1 MKYASFK
8 MWIADKYHYKEGYAI
23 WLVVRKNNKRKVMAL
38 GIYAEPHQWNDKLEM
53 FVTDKR
59 VPKLHPDRIYLNE
72 WLTQKK
78 SEILRIIAD
87 FDANKIDW
95 TLNQFEQEFFHYS
108 NKGNVKEFFENLI
121 QTYKDTN
128 HIGNANCY
136 SRTLHVLELFD
147 EKLPERVF
155 PEIDIKYI
163 KSFDV
168 FLQKRECKGN
178 TRKFYFKTLRA
189 VLNKAIQDGEASETT
204 YPFGKGGFS
213 ISALEE
219 ETAKRYL
226 PHDSM
231 MKLKTTVMD
240 NAVLERTRR
249 LFLFSYYCYGISFID
264 AALLTKKNIIRYN
277 GGNYIVYK
285 RNKTKE
291 AKKVKPIQIK
301 ITPEIQE
308 LMDWFSANTLLVE
321 DYLLPIVSIAGYK
334 GEQLY
339 NHIRSRFGRNNK
351 NLTNLAKVLE
361 ITDMKLTSYVSRHT
375 MAMTLQDNQVPREVI
390 SQILGHSDLATTNTY
405 LDSFASSV
413 IDEAVKVL

>member
-87 FDANKIDW
+87 FDSNKIDW

-147 EKLPERVF
+147 EKLSERVF
-155 PEIDIKYI
+155 PEIDIKYV

-213 ISALEE
+213 ISSLEE
-219 ETAKRYL
+219 ETTKRYL

-231 MKLKTTVMD
+231 FKLKTTVMD

-308 LMDWFSANTLLVE
+308 LMIWFSANTLLVE

-351 NLTNLAKVLE
+351 NLANLAKVLE

-405 LDSFASSV
+405 LDSFNR
-413 IDEAVKVL
+413 

>member
-1 MKYASFK
+1 
-8 MWIADKYHYKEGYAI
+8 
-23 WLVVRKNNKRKVMAL
+23 MAL

-155 PEIDIKYI
+155 PEIDIKYV

-189 VLNKAIQDGEASETT
+189 VLNKAIQDDEASETT

-277 GGNYIVYK
+277 SGNYIVYK

>member
-155 PEIDIKYI
+155 PEIDIKYV

-277 GGNYIVYK
+277 SGNYIVYK

-351 NLTNLAKVLE
+351 NLSNLAKALE

>member
-1 MKYASFK
+1 MAT
-8 MWIADKYHYKEGYAI
+8 YKFILFAGSE
-23 WLVVRKNNKRKVMAL
+23 RKDGSYPISIRITKDRKSKLIRTGLSATK
-38 GIYAEPHQWNDKLEM
+38 AQWNEKEERFISDK
-53 FVTDKR
+53 KI
-59 VPKLHPDRIYLNE
+59 VPKFKVWNARL
-72 WLTQKK
+72 
-78 SEILRIIAD
+78 SEIETQINEVFRSFEID
-87 FDANKIDW
+87 RIDW
-95 TLNQFEQEFFHYS
+95 TLNQFEDSFL
-108 NKGNVKEFFENLI
+108 NKASKGKVKDYFNNTITILKE
-121 QTYKDTN
+121 TG
-128 HIGNANCY
+128 HIGNSTCY
-136 SRTLHVLELFD
+136 SRTLHMLELFD
-147 EKLPERVF
+147 SKFDKKVF
-155 PEIDIKYI
+155 SEIDIKYV
-163 KSFDV
+163 KAFDV

-178 TRKFYFKTLRA
+178 TRKYYFKALRA
-189 VLNKAIQDGEASETT
+189 ILNKAIQDKEASEST
-204 YPFGKGGFS
+204 YPFGKGGFNVA
-213 ISALEE
+213 ALEE

-231 MKLKTTVMD
+231 IKLKTTVMD

-277 GGNYIVYK
+277 GGSYIVYK

-301 ITPEIQE
+301 ITAEIQE
-308 LMDWFSANTLLVE
+308 LMDWFSANTLLID

-351 NLTNLAKVLE
+351 NLANLAKALE

-413 IDEAVKVL
+413 IDEAAKVL

>member
-87 FDANKIDW
+87 FDSNKIDW

-128 HIGNANCY
+128 HIGNTNCY

-147 EKLPERVF
+147 EKLSERVF
-155 PEIDIKYI
+155 PEIDIKYV

-213 ISALEE
+213 ISSLEE
-219 ETAKRYL
+219 ETTKRYL

-231 MKLKTTVMD
+231 FKLKTTVMD

-308 LMDWFSANTLLVE
+308 LMNWFSANTLLVE

-339 NHIRSRFGRNNK
+339 NHIRNRFGRNNK
-351 NLTNLAKVLE
+351 NLANLAKVLE

-405 LDSFASSV
+405 LDSFNR
-413 IDEAVKVL
+413 

>member
-87 FDANKIDW
+87 FDSNKIDW
-95 TLNQFEQEFFHYS
+95 TLNQFEQEVFHYS

-121 QTYKDTN
+121 QT
-128 HIGNANCY
+128 GNANCY

-147 EKLPERVF
+147 EKLSERVF
-155 PEIDIKYI
+155 PEIDIKYV

-204 YPFGKGGFS
+204 YSFGKGGFS
-213 ISALEE
+213 ISSLEE
-219 ETAKRYL
+219 ETTKRYL

-231 MKLKTTVMD
+231 FKLKTTVMD

-308 LMDWFSANTLLVE
+308 LMNWFSANTLLVE

-351 NLTNLAKVLE
+351 NLANLAKVLE

-405 LDSFASSV
+405 LDSFNR
-413 IDEAVKVL
+413 

>member
-87 FDANKIDW
+87 FDSNKIDW

-147 EKLPERVF
+147 EKLSERVF
-155 PEIDIKYI
+155 PEIDIKYV

-213 ISALEE
+213 ISTLEE
-219 ETAKRYL
+219 ETTKRYL

-231 MKLKTTVMD
+231 FKLKTTVMD

-308 LMDWFSANTLLVE
+308 LMNWFSANTLLVE

-351 NLTNLAKVLE
+351 NLANLAKVLE

-405 LDSFASSV
+405 LDSFNR
-413 IDEAVKVL
+413 

>member
-23 WLVVRKNNKRKVMAL
+23 WLVVRKNNERKVMAL

-59 VPKLHPDRIYLNE
+59 VPRLHPDRIYLNE

-147 EKLPERVF
+147 EKLSERVF
-155 PEIDIKYI
+155 PEIDIKYV

-213 ISALEE
+213 ISSLEE
-219 ETAKRYL
+219 ETTKRYL

-231 MKLKTTVMD
+231 LKLKTTVMD

-308 LMDWFSANTLLVE
+308 LMNWFSANTLLVE

>member
-1 MKYASFK
+1 
-8 MWIADKYHYKEGYAI
+8 
-23 WLVVRKNNKRKVMAL
+23 MAL

-155 PEIDIKYI
+155 PEIDIKYV

-231 MKLKTTVMD
+231 MKSKTTVMD

-264 AALLTKKNIIRYN
+264 AALLTKKNIICYN
-277 GGNYIVYK
+277 SGNYIVYK

-351 NLTNLAKVLE
+351 NLTNLAKVLK

>member
-59 VPKLHPDRIYLNE
+59 VPKLHPNRIYLNE

-87 FDANKIDW
+87 FDANKVDW

-155 PEIDIKYI
+155 PEIDIKYV

-301 ITPEIQE
+301 ITSEIQE

-351 NLTNLAKVLE
+351 NLTNLAKALE
-361 ITDMKLTSYVSRHT
+361 ITDIKLTSYVSRHT

>member
-1 MKYASFK
+1 MAT
-8 MWIADKYHYKEGYAI
+8 YKFILFAGSE
-23 WLVVRKNNKRKVMAL
+23 RKDGSYPISIRITKDRKSKLIRTGLSATK
-38 GIYAEPHQWNDKLEM
+38 AQWNEKEERFISDK
-53 FVTDKR
+53 KI
-59 VPKLHPDRIYLNE
+59 VPKFKVWNARL
-72 WLTQKK
+72 
-78 SEILRIIAD
+78 SEIETQINEVFRSFEID
-87 FDANKIDW
+87 RIDW
-95 TLNQFEQEFFHYS
+95 TLNQFEDAFVGKTS
-108 NKGNVKEFFENLI
+108 KGKVKDYFNNIITTLKE
-121 QTYKDTN
+121 TG
-128 HIGNANCY
+128 HIGNSTCY
-136 SRTLHVLELFD
+136 SRTLHMLELFD
-147 EKLPERVF
+147 SKFDKKVF
-155 PEIDIKYI
+155 SEIDIKYV
-163 KSFDV
+163 KAFDV

-178 TRKFYFKTLRA
+178 TRKYYFKALRA
-189 VLNKAIQDGEASETT
+189 ILNKAIQDKEASEST
-204 YPFGKGGFS
+204 YPFGKGGFNVA
-213 ISALEE
+213 ALEE

-231 MKLKTTVMD
+231 IKLKTTVMD

-264 AALLTKKNIIRYN
+264 AALLTRKNIIRYN
-277 GGNYIVYK
+277 GGSYIVYK

-301 ITPEIQE
+301 ITAEIQE
-308 LMDWFSANTLLVE
+308 LMDWFSANTLLVD

-351 NLTNLAKVLE
+351 NLANLAKVLE

>member
-136 SRTLHVLELFD
+136 NRTLHVLELFD

-155 PEIDIKYI
+155 PEIDIKYV

-277 GGNYIVYK
+277 SGNYIVYK

>member
-87 FDANKIDW
+87 FDSNKIDW
-95 TLNQFEQEFFHYS
+95 TLNQFEQEVFHYS

-147 EKLPERVF
+147 EKLSERVF
-155 PEIDIKYI
+155 PEIDIKYV

-204 YPFGKGGFS
+204 YSFGKGGFS
-213 ISALEE
+213 ISSLEE
-219 ETAKRYL
+219 ETTKRYL

-231 MKLKTTVMD
+231 FKLKTTVMD

-308 LMDWFSANTLLVE
+308 LMNWFSANTLLVE

-351 NLTNLAKVLE
+351 NLAILAKVLE

-405 LDSFASSV
+405 LDSFNR
-413 IDEAVKVL
+413 

>member
-1 MKYASFK
+1 MAT
-8 MWIADKYHYKEGYAI
+8 YKFILFAGSE
-23 WLVVRKNNKRKVMAL
+23 RKDGSYPISIRITKDRKSKLIRTGLSATK
-38 GIYAEPHQWNDKLEM
+38 AQWNEKEERFISDK
-53 FVTDKR
+53 KI
-59 VPKLHPDRIYLNE
+59 VPKFKVWNARL
-72 WLTQKK
+72 
-78 SEILRIIAD
+78 SEIEIQINEVFRSFEID
-87 FDANKIDW
+87 RIDW
-95 TLNQFEQEFFHYS
+95 TLNQFEDSFL
-108 NKGNVKEFFENLI
+108 NKASKGKVKDYFNNTITILKE
-121 QTYKDTN
+121 TG
-128 HIGNANCY
+128 HIGNSTCY
-136 SRTLHVLELFD
+136 SRTLHMLELFD
-147 EKLPERVF
+147 SKFDKKVF
-155 PEIDIKYI
+155 SEIDIKYV
-163 KSFDV
+163 KAFDV

-178 TRKFYFKTLRA
+178 TRKYYFKALRA
-189 VLNKAIQDGEASETT
+189 ILNKAIQDKEASEST
-204 YPFGKGGFS
+204 YPFGKGGFNVA
-213 ISALEE
+213 ALEE

-231 MKLKTTVMD
+231 IKLKTTVMD

-277 GGNYIVYK
+277 GGSYIVYK

-301 ITPEIQE
+301 ITAEIQE
-308 LMDWFSANTLLVE
+308 LMDWFSANTLLID

-351 NLTNLAKVLE
+351 NLANLAKALE

>member
-1 MKYASFK
+1 
-8 MWIADKYHYKEGYAI
+8 
-23 WLVVRKNNKRKVMAL
+23 MAL

-155 PEIDIKYI
+155 PEIDIKYV

-351 NLTNLAKVLE
+351 NLTNLSKVLE

>member
-87 FDANKIDW
+87 FDSNKIDW

-147 EKLPERVF
+147 EKLSERVF
-155 PEIDIKYI
+155 PEIDIKYV

-178 TRKFYFKTLRA
+178 TRKFYFKTLRD

-213 ISALEE
+213 ISSLEE
-219 ETAKRYL
+219 ETTKRYL

-231 MKLKTTVMD
+231 FKLKTTVMD

-308 LMDWFSANTLLVE
+308 LMNWFSANTLLVE

-351 NLTNLAKVLE
+351 NLANLAKVLE

-405 LDSFASSV
+405 LDSFNR
-413 IDEAVKVL
+413 

>member
-155 PEIDIKYI
+155 PEIDIKYV

-219 ETAKRYL
+219 ETTKRYL

-231 MKLKTTVMD
+231 LKLKTTVMD

-308 LMDWFSANTLLVE
+308 LMNWFSANTLLVE

>member
-1 MKYASFK
+1 
-8 MWIADKYHYKEGYAI
+8 
-23 WLVVRKNNKRKVMAL
+23 MAL

-87 FDANKIDW
+87 FDSNKIDW

-147 EKLPERVF
+147 EKLSERVF
-155 PEIDIKYI
+155 PEIDIKYV

-213 ISALEE
+213 ISSLEE
-219 ETAKRYL
+219 ETTKRYL

-231 MKLKTTVMD
+231 FKLKTTVMD

-308 LMDWFSANTLLVE
+308 LMNWFSANTLLVE

-351 NLTNLAKVLE
+351 NLANLAKVLE

>member
-1 MKYASFK
+1 
-8 MWIADKYHYKEGYAI
+8 
-23 WLVVRKNNKRKVMAL
+23 
-38 GIYAEPHQWNDKLEM
+38 
-53 FVTDKR
+53 
-59 VPKLHPDRIYLNE
+59 
-72 WLTQKK
+72 
-78 SEILRIIAD
+78 
-87 FDANKIDW
+87 
-95 TLNQFEQEFFHYS
+95 
-108 NKGNVKEFFENLI
+108 
-121 QTYKDTN
+121 
-128 HIGNANCY
+128 
-136 SRTLHVLELFD
+136 
-147 EKLPERVF
+147 
-155 PEIDIKYI
+155 
-163 KSFDV
+163 
-168 FLQKRECKGN
+168 
-178 TRKFYFKTLRA
+178 
-189 VLNKAIQDGEASETT
+189 
-204 YPFGKGGFS
+204 
-213 ISALEE
+213 
-219 ETAKRYL
+219 
-226 PHDSM
+226 
-231 MKLKTTVMD
+231 MD

-291 AKKVKPIQIK
+291 AKKVKPIQIKITPEIQELMKPIQIK

>member
-87 FDANKIDW
+87 FDSNKIDW

-147 EKLPERVF
+147 EKLSERVF
-155 PEIDIKYI
+155 PEIDIKYV

-213 ISALEE
+213 ISSLEE
-219 ETAKRYL
+219 ETTKRYL

-231 MKLKTTVMD
+231 FKLKTTVMD

-308 LMDWFSANTLLVE
+308 LMSWFSANTLLVE

-351 NLTNLAKVLE
+351 NLANLAKVLE

>member
-155 PEIDIKYI
+155 PEIDIKYV

-277 GGNYIVYK
+277 SGNYIVYK

-308 LMDWFSANTLLVE
+308 LMDWFSANKLLVE

>member
-87 FDANKIDW
+87 FDSNKIDW

-147 EKLPERVF
+147 EKLSERVF
-155 PEIDIKYI
+155 PEIDIKYV

-213 ISALEE
+213 ISSLEE
-219 ETAKRYL
+219 ETTKRYL

-231 MKLKTTVMD
+231 FKLKTTVMD

-308 LMDWFSANTLLVE
+308 LMNWFSANTLLVE

-351 NLTNLAKVLE
+351 NLANLAKVLE

-405 LDSFASSV
+405 LFSR
-413 IDEAVKVL
+413 

>member
-38 GIYAEPHQWNDKLEM
+38 GIYAEQHQWNDKLEM

-87 FDANKIDW
+87 FDSNKIDW

-147 EKLPERVF
+147 EKLSERVF
-155 PEIDIKYI
+155 PEIDIKYV

-213 ISALEE
+213 ISSLEE
-219 ETAKRYL
+219 ETTKRYL

-231 MKLKTTVMD
+231 FKLKTTVMD

-308 LMDWFSANTLLVE
+308 LMSWFSANTLLVE

-351 NLTNLAKVLE
+351 NLANLAKVLE

>member
-87 FDANKIDW
+87 FDSNKIDW

-136 SRTLHVLELFD
+136 SRTLYVLELFD
-147 EKLPERVF
+147 EKLSERVF
-155 PEIDIKYI
+155 PEIDIKYV

-213 ISALEE
+213 ISSLEE
-219 ETAKRYL
+219 ETTKRYL

-231 MKLKTTVMD
+231 FKLKTTVMD

-308 LMDWFSANTLLVE
+308 LMNWFSANTLLVE

-351 NLTNLAKVLE
+351 NLANLAKVLE

-405 LDSFASSV
+405 LDSFNR
-413 IDEAVKVL
+413 

>member
-1 MKYASFK
+1 
-8 MWIADKYHYKEGYAI
+8 
-23 WLVVRKNNKRKVMAL
+23 
-38 GIYAEPHQWNDKLEM
+38 
-53 FVTDKR
+53 
-59 VPKLHPDRIYLNE
+59 
-72 WLTQKK
+72 
-78 SEILRIIAD
+78 
-87 FDANKIDW
+87 
-95 TLNQFEQEFFHYS
+95 
-108 NKGNVKEFFENLI
+108 
-121 QTYKDTN
+121 
-128 HIGNANCY
+128 
-136 SRTLHVLELFD
+136 
-147 EKLPERVF
+147 
-155 PEIDIKYI
+155 
-163 KSFDV
+163 
-168 FLQKRECKGN
+168 
-178 TRKFYFKTLRA
+178 LRA
-189 VLNKAIQDGEASETT
+189 ILNKAIQDKEASEST
-204 YPFGKGGFS
+204 YPFGKGGFNVA
-213 ISALEE
+213 ALEE

-231 MKLKTTVMD
+231 IKLKTTVMD

-277 GGNYIVYK
+277 GGSYIVYK

-301 ITPEIQE
+301 ITAEIQE
-308 LMDWFSANTLLVE
+308 LMDWFSANTLLID

-351 NLTNLAKVLE
+351 NLANLAKALE